1 MTLYMRD
8 MAFMMMY
15 AFPVYC
21 AGRLLVIRRKL
32 FDKDDSYEMS
42 LRTGAREVVMAVFVL
57 FMAGLLMLTF
67 QNGQEWMRARSVTEA
82 IQRLRTG
89 IGVNMTPFHTI
100 RNYMKYAPTSDW
112 LRVNIVGNIVM
123 FIPWGFCLPLLWK
136 EYQSFFRLSFMA
148 LFLPVCIEFFQLFVG
163 RTVDV
168 DDVILN
174 FAGGILGGML
184 YLVLRIIIPK
194 IRRLA
199 K

>member
-15 AFPVYC
+15 VLPVYC
-21 AGRLLVIRRKL
+21 AGRILVIRRKL
-32 FDKDDSYEMS
+32 FAEKKSFEMS
-42 LRTGAREVVMAVFVL
+42 LKTGAREVVMALFVL

-67 QNGQEWMRARSVTEA
+67 QNGQEWMRARNLTEA
-82 IQRLRTG
+82 VLRFRNRV
-89 IGVNMTPFHTI
+89 GVNLTPFHTI
-100 RNYMKYAPTSDW
+100 RNYIRYAPASDW
-112 LRVNIVGNIVM
+112 LWVNIVGNIVM

-136 EYQSFFRLSFMA
+136 EYRSFIKLALLSLM
-148 LFLPVCIEFFQLFVG
+148 LPVCIEFFQLFVG

-174 FAGGILGGML
+174 FVGSMLGGVL
-184 YLVLRIIIPK
+184 FLIARVLVPK
-194 IRRLA
+194 IGRLA

>member
-8 MAFMMMY
+8 MMSMILY
-15 AFPVYC
+15 VFPVYC
-21 AGRLLVIRRKL
+21 AGRVLVIRRRL
-32 FDKDDSYEMS
+32 FADKKSYEMS
-42 LRTGAREVVMAVFVL
+42 LKTGAREIALALFVL

-67 QNGQEWMRARSVTEA
+67 QNGQEWMRVRSLAGAAER
-82 IQRLRTG
+82 IRHR
-89 IGVNMTPFHTI
+89 IGVNLTPFHTI

-136 EYQSFFRLSFMA
+136 EYQSFFKLSFMA

-174 FAGGILGGML
+174 FVGSMLGGVL
-184 YLVLRIIIPK
+184 FLIARVLVPK
-194 IRRLA
+194 IGRLA

>member
-15 AFPVYC
+15 VLPVYC
-21 AGRLLVIRRKL
+21 AGRILVIRRKL
-32 FDKDDSYEMS
+32 FAEKKSFEMS
-42 LRTGAREVVMAVFVL
+42 LKTGAREVVMALFVL
-57 FMAGLLMLTF
+57 FMTGLLMLTF
-67 QNGQEWMRARSVTEA
+67 QNGQEWMRARNLTEA
-82 IQRLRTG
+82 VLRFRNRV
-89 IGVNMTPFHTI
+89 GVNLTPFHTI
-100 RNYMKYAPTSDW
+100 RNYIRYAPTSDW
-112 LRVNIVGNIVM
+112 LWVNIVGNIVM

-136 EYQSFFRLSFMA
+136 EYRSFFKLVFMA

-174 FAGGILGGML
+174 FAGSMLGGVL
-184 YLVLRIIIPK
+184 FLIARVLVPK
-194 IRRLA
+194 IGRLA